1 MFNILLDPLPDE
13 WHGHK
18 IDTDF
23 QTGIQIAQCMADEE
37 LSVKERFFAARKLLF
52 LDDCPA
58 DYKELIESIQ
68 WFLNGW
74 NDKITPSRSGK
85 SSKSAKKKEIPSM
98 DFDVDQW
105 RIYAAFLAQYN
116 IDLNREQMHFW
127 VFMGLLANLEECV
140 FTNVVKI
147 REKKIDSK
155 MSKEE
160 KNQLMEAKEAFKIQK
175 AEEDYETKAEQEE
188 RQAAID
194 EFNRLRGK

>member
-13 WHGHK
+13 WNGYK

-23 QTGIQIAQCMADEE
+23 QTGIQISQCMTDEE
-37 LSVKERFFAARKLLF
+37 FSVGDRFYIASELLF
-52 LDDCPA
+52 PEDHPT
-58 DYKELIESIQ
+58 DYKELTDAIS

-74 NDKITPSRSGK
+74 REKIEPKSGK
-85 SSKSAKKKEIPSM
+85 TSKKKEIPTM
-98 DFDVDQW
+98 DFNVDQW
-105 RIYAAFLAQYN
+105 RIYAAFLAQYRIN
-116 IDLNREQMHFW
+116 LNTEQLHFW

-147 REKKIDSK
+147 REKKIEPK

-160 KNQLMEAKEAFKIQK
+160 KKQLREAKEAFRIQA
-175 AEEDYETKAEQEE
+175 AEEAETEEEQEE
-188 RQAAID
+188 RMAAVE

>member
-1 MFNILLDPLPDE
+1 MFNVLLDPLPDE
-13 WHGHK
+13 WHGYN

-23 QTGIQIAQCMADEE
+23 QTGIQISQCMVDEE
-37 LSVKERFFAARKLLF
+37 FSARDRILMATVLLF
-52 LDDCPA
+52 PEA
-58 DYKELIESIQ
+58 HPTDYKELLDAIN

-74 NDKITPSRSGK
+74 REKIEFKQQGNGRK
-85 SSKSAKKKEIPSM
+85 AEKKKEVPSM
-98 DFDVDQW
+98 DFDIDQW
-105 RIYAAFLAQYN
+105 RIYAAFLLQYRIN
-116 IDLNREQMHFW
+116 LNTERLHFW

-147 REKKIDSK
+147 REQKINPK

-160 KNQLMEAKEAFKIQK
+160 KEHLIKAKEAFKIQK
-175 AEEDYETKAEQEE
+175 EEDETEAEQEE

>member
-1 MFNILLDPLPDE
+1 MFNVLLDPLPDE
-13 WHGHK
+13 WNGYK

-23 QTGIQIAQCMADEE
+23 QTGIQISQCMTDEE
-37 LSVKERFFAARKLLF
+37 FTIRERFYTASALLF
-52 LDDCPA
+52 LEEYPT
-58 DYKELIESIQ
+58 DYKELTDAIS

-74 NDKITPSRSGK
+74 REKIEPRSGTK
-85 SSKSAKKKEIPSM
+85 GSKALKKKEIPSM

-105 RIYAAFLAQYN
+105 RIYAAFLSQYR
-116 IDLNREQMHFW
+116 IDLNTEQLHFW

-147 REKKIDSK
+147 REQKIDPK

-160 KNQLMEAKEAFKIQK
+160 KKQLKEAKEVFKIQK
-175 AEEDYETKAEQEE
+175 EEDETAEEQEE
-188 RQAAID
+188 RQAAVD

>member
-1 MFNILLDPLPDE
+1 MFNVLLDPLPDE
-13 WHGHK
+13 WNGYK

-23 QTGIQIAQCMADEE
+23 QTGIQISQCMTDEE
-37 LSVKERFFAARKLLF
+37 FSIRERFYAACELLF
-52 LDDCPA
+52 PEEHPG
-58 DYKELIESIQ
+58 DYRELTDAIS

-74 NDKITPSRSGK
+74 REKIEPAKNKK
-85 SSKSAKKKEIPSM
+85 SSEVSKKKDIPSM

-105 RIYAAFLAQYN
+105 RIYAAFLSQYH
-116 IDLNREQMHFW
+116 IDLNVQQLHFW

-147 REKKIDSK
+147 REQKIDPK

-160 KNQLMEAKEAFKIQK
+160 KKQLKEAKEVFKIQK
-175 AEEDYETKAEQEE
+175 EEDETAEEQEE
-188 RQAAID
+188 RQAAVD

>member
-1 MFNILLDPLPDE
+1 MFNVLLDPLPDE
-13 WHGHK
+13 WHGYN

-23 QTGIQIAQCMADEE
+23 QTGIQISQCMVDEE
-37 LSVKERFFAARKLLF
+37 FSVRDRILMATVLLF
-52 LDDCPA
+52 PEA
-58 DYKELIESIQ
+58 HPTDYKELLDSIN

-74 NDKITPSRSGK
+74 REKIEFKQQGNGRK
-85 SSKSAKKKEIPSM
+85 AEKKKEAPSM
-98 DFDVDQW
+98 DFDIDQW
-105 RIYAAFLAQYN
+105 RIYAAFLLQYRIN
-116 IDLNREQMHFW
+116 LNTERLHFW

-147 REKKIDSK
+147 REQKINPK

-160 KNQLMEAKEAFKIQK
+160 KEHLIKAKEAFKIQK
-175 AEEDYETKAEQEE
+175 EEDETEAEQEE